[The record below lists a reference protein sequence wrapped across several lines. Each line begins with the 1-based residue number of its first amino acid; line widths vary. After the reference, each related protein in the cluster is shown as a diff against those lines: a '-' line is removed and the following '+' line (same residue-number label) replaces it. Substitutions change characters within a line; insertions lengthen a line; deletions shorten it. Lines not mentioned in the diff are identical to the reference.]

1 MIAQKEE
8 SMQRIIVAALFFA
21 VSTVTFGQT
30 KIRLA
35 HATAESHP
43 FHKHALMFKEAV
55 EKKTGGRVQV
65 EIFGN
70 RQLGDDRQ
78 ILEATVAGTID
89 ASLASSV
96 LYSLVV
102 KKAGFDALQLPFLLS
117 SYDNEAKLLTSPQ
130 AQALLDDLSS
140 AGLKGLSIGEGG
152 MRHFLNEKGPVV
164 KAADFKGLKT
174 RIVPVPL
181 HKAIWEAIGVSPVG
195 IAYGEVYTS
204 LQTHVIDAVEINA
217 SSVNGEN
224 LWEPAKHYTLTGH
237 YFWPGV
243 ISYNKARFD
252 KLPADVQKALI
263 EAGREVIVPQVMFA
277 KKDEADATEQLRK
290 KGVHVYK
297 FADLAQIRKQTQ
309 PIVDQWAAKDKSI
322 ASLVSVARNLEGN

>member
-1 MIAQKEE
+1 MRFPIA
-8 SMQRIIVAALFFA
+8 IVAALA
-21 VSTVTFGQT
+21 ALCVAAGAPAQT
-30 KIRLA
+30 RVRLA

-43 FHKHALMFKEAV
+43 FHRHAVMFKEAL
-55 EKKTGGRVQV
+55 EKKTGGKVQV
-65 EIFGN
+65 QIFSN

-78 ILEATVAGTID
+78 ILEATVAGTLD

-96 LYSLVV
+96 LYPLVV
-102 KKAGFDALQLPFLLS
+102 KKPGFDALQLPFLIS
-117 SYDNEAKLLTSPQ
+117 SYDNLAKLLTSPE

-152 MRHFLNEKGPVV
+152 MRHFLSAKGPVT

-181 HKAIWEAIGVSPVG
+181 HKAIWEAAGVSPVG

-224 LWEPAKHYTLTGH
+224 LWEPAKHLTLTGH

-243 ISYNKARFD
+243 ISYNKARFER
-252 KLPADVQKALI
+252 LPAEVQKALVD
-263 EAGREVIVPQVMFA
+263 AGREVVAPQVMFA
-277 KKDEADATEQLRK
+277 KNDEASATEALRK
-290 KGVHVYK
+290 KGVNVYK
-297 FADLAQIRKQTQ
+297 FADLAQMRAQTR
-309 PIVDQWAAKDKSI
+309 PILEQWSAKDKSI
-322 ASLVSVARNLEGN
+322 AALVGVANKLEAR

>member
-1 MIAQKEE
+1 MHRLFIAVLLCAF
-8 SMQRIIVAALFFA
+8 SGLSF
-21 VSTVTFGQT
+21 SQT

-55 EKKTGGRVQV
+55 EKKTGGKVQV
-65 EIFGN
+65 EVFGN

-117 SYDNEAKLLTSPQ
+117 SYDNLAKLLTSSE
-130 AQALLDDLSS
+130 AQALLDDLSG

-152 MRHFLNEKGPVV
+152 MRHFLSEKGPVLR
-164 KAADFKGLKT
+164 AADFKGLKT

-181 HKAIWEAIGVSPVG
+181 HKAIWEAVGVSPVG

-252 KLPADVQKALI
+252 RLPAEVQKALVD
-263 EAGREVIVPQVMFA
+263 AGREVIVPQVMFA
-277 KKDEADATEQLRK
+277 KSDEASATEQLRK
-290 KGVHVYK
+290 KGVNVYK
-297 FADLAQIRKQTQ
+297 FSDLAQIRSQTR
-309 PIVDQWAAKDKSI
+309 PIVDQWAAKDKAI
-322 ASLVSVARNLEGN
+322 ANLIGVARKLEGS